1 MPRVSV
7 IIPAFN
13 AEAVLP
19 QALRSIRQQ
28 SFGDW
33 EAIVSDD
40 ASTDRTAEIAGEFGE
55 RVRVVRSQRNR
66 GPAAA
71 RNAGIEDSSG
81 ELLAFLDA
89 DDYWLPEFLSE
100 QVRLYDRDR
109 GESEAAGLG
118 IVACDALILGEG
130 GMARG
135 TYRDR
140 IPFDEPLTL
149 PVLLKRNPI
158 FISALVPRTA
168 VEQVGRFSPECFGTE
183 DYDLWIRLLE
193 VGCRVAYNPRPL
205 AVYRLAGAG
214 SVSGDTAR
222 MARNTQ
228 VVYRRALERG
238 RLSRHERRIASRE
251 LRVQELAE
259 RLAALGRNR
268 SSGPDPSARDLLGIL
283 PQAIR
288 FALEN
293 PRRLG
298 PIAARVVRGRGPIQ
312 DRILPGRDW
321 LTLEPDSEATET
333 GRGPDSGDAP

>member
-40 ASTDRTAEIAGEFGE
+40 ASTDRTAEIAAEFGE
-55 RVRVVRSQRNR
+55 RVRVVRGQQNL

-100 QVRLYDRDR
+100 QVSLFDRDR
-109 GESEAAGLG
+109 GESQAAGLG
-118 IVACDALILGEG
+118 IVACDALILGKG
-130 GMARG
+130 GMAPG

-140 IPFDEPLTL
+140 IPFHEPLTL
-149 PVLLKRNPI
+149 SRLLEGNPI
-158 FISALVPRTA
+158 FISALVARAA
-168 VEQVGRFSPECFGTE
+168 VEQVGGFSPECFGTE

-193 VGCRVAYNPRPL
+193 DGCRVAYNPKPL

-228 VVYRRALERG
+228 VVYRRALGRG
-238 RLSRHERRIASRE
+238 RLNRHERRIASRE

-259 RLAALGRNR
+259 RLAALGK
-268 SSGPDPSARDLLGIL
+268 SPGPVPSARDLLGVL

-298 PIAARVVRGRGPIQ
+298 SIAARVVRGRGPIQ
-312 DRILPGRDW
+312 DRILRGRDG

-333 GRGPDSGDAP
+333 GRAPDSGDGP